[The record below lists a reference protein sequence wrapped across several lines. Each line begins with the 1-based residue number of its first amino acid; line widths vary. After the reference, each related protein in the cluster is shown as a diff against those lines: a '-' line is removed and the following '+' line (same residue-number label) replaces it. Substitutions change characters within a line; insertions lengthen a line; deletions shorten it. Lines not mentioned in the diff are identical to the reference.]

1 MSSEDI
7 MCTLEGKID
16 GAKREKRKIRS
27 HHSAG
32 LHFHSIIYCE
42 TVKMLCQGFH
52 SWFCIVTTNS
62 ISIKLK
68 KKNPWQNFSASCC
81 SQGGLSLLQPA
92 VYNSVIIHECC
103 RGSKGGGGRE
113 LSMRECNSGEYLTQL
128 QTGIQAPVA
137 PGIGRVLRS

>member
-68 KKNPWQNFSASCC
+68 KKIHDKT
-81 SQGGLSLLQPA
+81 SQLLAAHRADCLSSSQLCTTLLLFMNVA
-92 VYNSVIIHECC
+92 EAARVE
-103 RGSKGGGGRE
+103 GGRE
-113 LSMRECNSGEYLTQL
+113 LSMHECNSGEYLTQL

-137 PGIGRVLRS
+137 PGIRRVLRS